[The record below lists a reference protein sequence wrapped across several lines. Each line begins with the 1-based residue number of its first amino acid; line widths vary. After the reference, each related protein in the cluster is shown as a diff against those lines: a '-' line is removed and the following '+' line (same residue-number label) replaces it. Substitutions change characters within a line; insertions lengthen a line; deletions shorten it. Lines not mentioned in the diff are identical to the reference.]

1 MRAVATLALLLAA
14 YVWFVRSDLSEYRLF
29 RRLGDTGSRRARYRL
44 WLVKAVIGFALPSL
58 SALVA
63 LARIDAIVRLPV
75 VFAPLADAIGPVELA
90 DQGFMFGVA
99 GGGVI
104 GGAIIGTLVTR
115 WRMRRGKRGPMLGDV
130 GSLLPRNRGE
140 LPYAAALSV
149 TAGVTEELFFR
160 VALPLALTVVFGHPL
175 IAFVVSIV
183 MFGAAHR
190 YQGWVGVAATTAIG
204 ALFSAFYLATGS
216 LWATMAFHA
225 LIDLNGLV
233 VRPAFT
239 GAWRR

>member
-1 MRAVATLALLLAA
+1 MLAVASLALLLAA
-14 YVWFVRSDLSEYRLF
+14 YVWFVRTDVGEYRLF
-29 RRLGDTGSRRARYRL
+29 QRLGDTSSRRARYRL

-58 SALVA
+58 MALAALGRIDA
-63 LARIDAIVRLPV
+63 LARLPAG
-75 VFAPLADAIGPVELA
+75 FAPLADAIGPVELA
-90 DQGFMFGVA
+90 DQGFMLGVA

-104 GGAIIGTLVTR
+104 GGAIIGTVVTL
-115 WRMRRGKRGPMLGDV
+115 WQMRRGKRGPMLGDI

-160 VALPLALTVVFGHPL
+160 VALPLAFTAAFGQPL
-175 IAFVVSIV
+175 IAFAVSIA

-216 LWATMAFHA
+216 LWATMVFHA

>member
-1 MRAVATLALLLAA
+1 MAAVASLALLLAA
-14 YVWFVRSDLSEYRLF
+14 YVWFVRVDIGEYRVLQ
-29 RRLGDTGSRRARYRL
+29 RLGDTGSRRARYRL
-44 WLVKAVIGFALPSL
+44 WVVKAVIGFALPSL
-58 SALVA
+58 VA
-63 LARIDAIVRLPV
+63 LAVLGRIDALIRLPAA
-75 VFAPLADAIGPVELA
+75 FGPLAEAIGPVELA
-90 DQGFMFGVA
+90 DQGFMLGVA

-104 GGAIIGTLVTR
+104 GGAIIGTLVTL
-115 WRMRRGKRGPMLGDV
+115 WRMRSGKRGPMLGDI
-130 GSLLPRNRGE
+130 GSLLPINRGE

-160 VALPLALTVVFGHPL
+160 VALPLACTVAFGHPL
-175 IAFVVSIV
+175 VACAVSIV

-190 YQGWVGVAATTAIG
+190 YQGWVGVGATTAIG
-204 ALFSAFYLATGS
+204 ALFAAFYLATGS

-233 VRPAFT
+233 VRPAFS